1 MDNNQSI
8 FNHITEALSQ
18 VETMQTCMET
28 IRRKAGYIE
37 EAIQCEKSA
46 MGPHYYEVKNIFI
59 RIDSINRDNEKQLTE
74 LTEYLCEKRR
84 NMQELIDSAA
94 KSYIPHPIDLSDV
107 ELNDALLADK
117 EIIAKNV
124 HEVWAQSRI
133 AEGWTLGDKVDS
145 EAKTTPCLIPY
156 EELPESEKDYDR
168 NTAFQ
173 TIKLLLKLGYRI
185 EK

>member
-1 MDNNQSI
+1 
-8 FNHITEALSQ
+8 
-18 VETMQTCMET
+18 
-28 IRRKAGYIE
+28 
-37 EAIQCEKSA
+37 
-46 MGPHYYEVKNIFI
+46 
-59 RIDSINRDNEKQLTE
+59 
-74 LTEYLCEKRR
+74 
-84 NMQELIDSAA
+84 MQELIDSAA